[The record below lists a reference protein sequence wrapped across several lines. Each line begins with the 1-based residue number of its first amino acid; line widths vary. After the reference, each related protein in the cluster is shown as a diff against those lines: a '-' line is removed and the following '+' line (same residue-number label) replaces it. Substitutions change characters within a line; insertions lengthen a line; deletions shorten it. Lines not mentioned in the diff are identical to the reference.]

1 MRFYPENLYHIYN
14 RGNNKQVVFIE
25 RKNYLFFLRKVR
37 KELLGFCEIP
47 AYCLMPTHFHF
58 LVYTKRNESSD
69 DFESSDDYALN
80 NGIAVLLTIIYQGN
94 QQTRKQ
100 IGKFIS
106 TEDESKMPDKL
117 RKKFGWILSIH
128 LFSLH
133 SSKSLC
139 SKISKKIRGLGIFV
153 IQGLH
158 RFEKWN
164 VVQSIFGAWIT

>member
-37 KELLGFCEIP
+37 KELLGFCEIL

-80 NGIAVLLTIIYQGN
+80 NGIAVLLRSY
-94 QQTRKQ
+94 TRAINKQEKQ

-117 RKKFGWILSIH
+117 RRKFG
-128 LFSLH
+128 
-133 SSKSLC
+133 
-139 SKISKKIRGLGIFV
+139 
-153 IQGLH
+153 
-158 RFEKWN
+158 
-164 VVQSIFGAWIT
+164 